1 MPHAHQHEIEPQIA
15 AAGPE
20 ARFADVADDALSRA
34 QQALGLIPR
43 DGGSGVVR
51 RIVLAIAI
59 AWLPLVVYALWQRRL
74 LPGTVSEPL
83 FQHFGVHA
91 RLLLSLPLLIVAE
104 ATMRASLRAS
114 LPQFLSRG
122 LIGDADLPA
131 FRAILER
138 ASRLRSSRFVLL
150 GMLAIVLLGTVIG
163 WSSAGDFHEL
173 VWDAPP
179 GERGFHFGIFWFS
192 FVSRPLFQLAL
203 LAWVWRLGVVGWAF
217 ARIARLDL
225 ALSPTHPDRAGGL
238 GFLERTTSG
247 LAPLFLAISV
257 PIAGRWGHEVAY
269 HGLDVNTLRAPAV
282 ALLLLNLAIAMA
294 PMLAFAPRLR
304 ALRRGAIA
312 RWGALLAEHGRLVE
326 RRWLRGEK
334 IEDDAVLSAP
344 ELGPVADINA
354 LYEAVRTIRMAPIAR
369 SSLIPPLVATAIPL
383 LAVASLQI
391 PIKAIVKK
399 LLTGLI
405 GI

>member
-1 MPHAHQHEIEPQIA
+1 MQDPADEPQVD

-34 QQALGLIPR
+34 QHALGLIP
-43 DGGSGVVR
+43 GEAGSGVGR
-51 RIVLAIAI
+51 RILLAVAI
-59 AWLPLVVYALWQRRL
+59 TWLPLVVYALWQRRL

-91 RLLLSLPLLIVAE
+91 RFLLSLPLLIVAE
-104 ATMRASLRAS
+104 ATTRASLRAA

-122 LIGDADLPA
+122 LVGDAALPA

-138 ASRLRSSRFVLL
+138 GSRLRTSRIALL
-150 GMLAIVLLGTVIG
+150 VMLAIVLLGTVIG
-163 WSSAGDFHEL
+163 WSNADDFHEM

-179 GERGFHFGIFWFS
+179 GDRGFHFGIFWFS

-225 ALSPTHPDRAGGL
+225 ALTATHPDRAGGL

-257 PIAGRWGHEVAY
+257 PIAGRWGHEAAY
-269 HGLDVNTLRAPAV
+269 HGLDVNTLRGPAV
-282 ALLLLNLAIAMA
+282 GLVLMNLAIAVA

-304 ALRRGAIA
+304 ALRRDAIA

-334 IEDDAVLSAP
+334 LDDDALLSAP
-344 ELGPVADINA
+344 ELGPVADTVA
-354 LYEAVRTIRMAPIAR
+354 LYETVRGIRMAPIAR

-383 LAVASLQI
+383 IAVASVQI
-391 PIKAIVKK
+391 PIKSIVQK